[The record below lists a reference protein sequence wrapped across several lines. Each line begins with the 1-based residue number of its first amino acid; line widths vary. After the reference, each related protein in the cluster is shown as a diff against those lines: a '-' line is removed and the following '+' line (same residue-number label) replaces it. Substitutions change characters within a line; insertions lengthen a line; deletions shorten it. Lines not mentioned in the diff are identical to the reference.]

1 MVERMTAVLAAFDA
15 ASPRLTLAEIADRAQ
30 LPRSTTH
37 RILDQLVGLRWL
49 EHGGQSYGLGMRAL
63 ELGGLA
69 ASHHELRDIAAPLL
83 TELNQRTGAVASLA
97 VLDRRDVVYVDRIG
111 RGLSSDAVTRVG
123 GRAPAHATAAGKA
136 MLAWA
141 SPASLK
147 DSLPHRLVSRT
158 PRTITSIEALEQDLV
173 QVRARG
179 GIAYEREEVAQ
190 GSASV
195 AVALHGGRAALAA
208 LQLSGDAKNVS
219 LERLAPYVQDAARRA
234 SRSLFPA
241 PGSRRRSRTVDRT
254 PAPSPWPPGA
264 LERLVHGI
272 GGDYWL

>member
-15 ASPRLTLAEIADRAQ
+15 ASPRLTLAELAGRTG

-37 RILDQLVGLRWL
+37 RILEQLVGLRWL
-49 EHGGQSYGLGMRAL
+49 EHSGQSYGLGMRAL

-69 ASHHELRDIAAPLL
+69 VAHHELREIATPLL
-83 TELNQRTGAVASLA
+83 AELHQRTGAVACLA
-97 VLDRRDVVYVDRIG
+97 VLDRRDVVYVDRVG
-111 RGLSSDAVTRVG
+111 RGLSSDVVTRVG

-141 SPASLK
+141 TDDSVRASY
-147 DSLPHRLVSRT
+147 PHRLPTRT
-158 PRTITSIEALEQDLV
+158 PRTITTLEALRQDLA

-190 GSASV
+190 GTVSV
-195 AVALHGGRAALAA
+195 AVALRGSGQALAA
-208 LQLSGDAKNVS
+208 LQLSGDAKATR
-219 LERLAPYVQDAARRA
+219 LERLAPYVHEAARQA
-234 SRSLFPA
+234 SRALFPA
-241 PGSRRRSRTVDRT
+241 PGARRRSRTVDRT

-264 LERLVHGI
+264 LDRLVQGI